1 MAVYYWSA
9 VILGDRNYWL
19 RRDLGCIHRGS
30 EIKMG
35 FKHAG
40 KLSCFMAQRRAGI
53 VKVGHKIGPRVL
65 KNPYLFEE
73 IYDLGI
79 FQLFTARD
87 LS

>member
-1 MAVYYWSA
+1 
-9 VILGDRNYWL
+9 
-19 RRDLGCIHRGS
+19 
-30 EIKMG
+30 MG

-40 KLSCFMAQRRAGI
+40 KLSCFIAQRRAGI
-53 VKVGHKIGPRVL
+53 VKVGHKIGRRVL

-87 LS
+87 LSCCCDISNEFSYRHQTEYRAYSLMMGPARPADN